1 MNLPRNIAV
10 IGGGA
15 SGFMAAITAKE
26 TNISSNVTIFEKTDK
41 LLAKVKISGGGR
53 CNVTNATYSL
63 SKLIKSYPRGG
74 KKLKKS
80 FNIFNTKNTVTWF
93 ESKGV
98 KLKTEEDN
106 RIFPLS
112 NNSESI
118 VNILIST
125 AEELA
130 IRISLKSKVNKI
142 QITKQGFILNIN
154 KEKLFFEKIIIA
166 SGGSAKSSGFEW
178 ISSLG
183 YKIINPVPS
192 LFTFNM
198 PKNPITKLMGLS
210 VSDVT
215 VSIKGSSLKQ
225 TGPLLITHWGM
236 SGPAILKLS
245 SWGARDLADLNYD
258 FTVQVNWLTLNEEIV
273 REKIMKISSNKKIYN
288 HNPFIIPKRLWLFI
302 LEKLE
307 IPEDKIWRE
316 LSKKNKNRLINTL
329 INDEYEIKGKTT
341 FKEEFVSCGGI
352 SLSEVNMLTMGSKRH
367 NGLYFAGELLD
378 IDGVTGGFNFQ
389 AAWTTGYLAGKN
401 SAS

>member
-1 MNLPRNIAV
+1 MNLSKNIAV

>member
-1 MNLPRNIAV
+1 MNLSRNIAV

-41 LLAKVKISGGGR
+41 LLSKVKISGGGR

-63 SKLIKSYPRGG
+63 SNLIKSYPRGG
-74 KKLKKS
+74 KQLKKS
-80 FNIFNTKNTVTWF
+80 FNIFNTKNTVDWF

-98 KLKTEEDN
+98 ELKTEEDN

-118 VNILIST
+118 VNILINT

-130 IRISLKSKVNKI
+130 IRVSVKSNVNEI
-142 QITKQGFILNIN
+142 QLSKQGFILNIN
-154 KEKLFFEKIIIA
+154 NEKLLFEKIIIA

-198 PKNPITKLMGLS
+198 PKNPITQLMGLS

-225 TGPLLITHWGM
+225 NGPLLITH
-236 SGPAILKLS
+236 
-245 SWGARDLADLNYD
+245 
-258 FTVQVNWLTLNEEIV
+258 
-273 REKIMKISSNKKIYN
+273 
-288 HNPFIIPKRLWLFI
+288 
-302 LEKLE
+302 
-307 IPEDKIWRE
+307 
-316 LSKKNKNRLINTL
+316 
-329 INDEYEIKGKTT
+329 
-341 FKEEFVSCGGI
+341 
-352 SLSEVNMLTMGSKRH
+352 
-367 NGLYFAGELLD
+367 
-378 IDGVTGGFNFQ
+378 
-389 AAWTTGYLAGKN
+389 
-401 SAS
+401 

>member
-1 MNLPRNIAV
+1 MSRNIAV

-225 TGPLLITHWGM
+225 NGPLLITHWGM

>member
-210 VSDVT
+210 VSNVT
-215 VSIKGSSLKQ
+215 VSIKGSSLKE

>member
-26 TNISSNVTIFEKTDK
+26 TNISSSVTIFEKTDK

-352 SLSEVNMLTMGSKRH
+352 SLSEVNMLTMESKRH

>member
-1 MNLPRNIAV
+1 MNLSRNIAV

-74 KKLKKS
+74 KQLKKS
-80 FNIFNTKNTVTWF
+80 FNIFNTKNTVDWF

-118 VNILIST
+118 VNILINT

-130 IRISLKSKVNKI
+130 IRVSVKSNVSEI
-142 QITKQGFILNIN
+142 HLSKQGFILNIN
-154 KEKLFFEKIIIA
+154 NEKLLFEKIIIA

-198 PKNPITKLMGLS
+198 PKNPITKLM
-210 VSDVT
+210 
-215 VSIKGSSLKQ
+215 
-225 TGPLLITHWGM
+225 
-236 SGPAILKLS
+236 
-245 SWGARDLADLNYD
+245 
-258 FTVQVNWLTLNEEIV
+258 
-273 REKIMKISSNKKIYN
+273 
-288 HNPFIIPKRLWLFI
+288 
-302 LEKLE
+302 
-307 IPEDKIWRE
+307 
-316 LSKKNKNRLINTL
+316 
-329 INDEYEIKGKTT
+329 
-341 FKEEFVSCGGI
+341 
-352 SLSEVNMLTMGSKRH
+352 
-367 NGLYFAGELLD
+367 
-378 IDGVTGGFNFQ
+378 
-389 AAWTTGYLAGKN
+389 
-401 SAS
+401 

>member
-1 MNLPRNIAV
+1 MSRNIAV